1 MPKALWLEKKN
12 NFLEHWQA
20 YHVWPLLVKIG
31 PNALYATYPQIT
43 QPFLKSRN
51 INIINSSSTSSAPTP
66 TTSNIRHCYAQDLI
80 LKKDLTSGHCCNILI
95 HIPPA
100 HKCGQLWWIVAEK
113 KHICC
118 DRDYLSTYCNNNLQD
133 RSGILDIFLINLSHC
148 DVRGL
153 KNVFFMPFTPPLF
166 QKYPSTMRAACAIS
180 EIYSTMRGLCYFRNI
195 HPLLDEQ
202 Q

>member
-1 MPKALWLEKKN
+1 MN
-12 NFLEHWQA
+12 
-20 YHVWPLLVKIG
+20 
-31 PNALYATYPQIT
+31 
-43 QPFLKSRN
+43 
-51 INIINSSSTSSAPTP
+51 
-66 TTSNIRHCYAQDLI
+66 
-80 LKKDLTSGHCCNILI
+80 
-95 HIPPA
+95 
-100 HKCGQLWWIVAEK
+100 CGGE

-180 EIYSTMRGLCYFRNI
+180 EIYSTMRALCYIRNN
-195 HPLLDEQ
+195 HPLWEWLALFQKYPPSIMRWAAARGGIGDSSSCMKIDFFLCKIRFRTHRIIIWDKKNAPKKIFTKSWP
-202 Q
+202 